1 MGMLDN
7 YATVAERLTQA
18 KSEIKMIS
26 ADAPVMLSDDM
37 GYIRVLVVLN
47 DDRSATGVASFRL
60 NLPGKSAQA
69 TNPIEDC
76 ETSAVGRALG
86 FLGYSSSKSIASRE
100 EVQEAQ
106 RRGGAAFEPRQAPP
120 QQQRQ
125 AQQPAQAGAPVCEVH
140 GTPMRV
146 GKNGGHFCPT
156 KLEDGTWCKARSAK
170 PAPAT
175 SDEWD
180 DIDAAAANRYR
191 N

>member
-106 RRGGAAFEPRQAPP
+106 RRGGATFEPRQVQTNGNSAPGKASEKQIKMLFAIWNKAGYEGKLSEWVNQSYGCALEDLSIKDASAAIETL
-120 QQQRQ
+120 QQQQ
-125 AQQPAQAGAPVCEVH
+125 AA
-140 GTPMRV
+140 
-146 GKNGGHFCPT
+146 
-156 KLEDGTWCKARSAK
+156 
-170 PAPAT
+170 
-175 SDEWD
+175 
-180 DIDAAAANRYR
+180 
-191 N
+191 

>member
-106 RRGGAAFEPRQAPP
+106 RRGGAAFEPRQAQPTNGTP
-120 QQQRQ
+120 GKASEKQIKMLFAIWNKAGYEGKLSEWVNQSYGCALEDLSIKDASAAIETLQQQQ
-125 AQQPAQAGAPVCEVH
+125 AA
-140 GTPMRV
+140 
-146 GKNGGHFCPT
+146 
-156 KLEDGTWCKARSAK
+156 
-170 PAPAT
+170 
-175 SDEWD
+175 
-180 DIDAAAANRYR
+180 
-191 N
+191 